1 MYTLKY
7 DKNIKEFRHRDS
19 CFVRMRK
26 EKGMFFKECKYYVIH
41 DYYPLSG
48 IGNDV
53 DINIK
58 NIRNFIFSFKDGR
71 KADVEYAANIIV
83 ESLKKES
90 INIENTCLMIIPASK
105 PEKTNKRFE
114 YFCSMVAKALNIEN
128 GFNYLS
134 AIEHEETKGSSDKN
148 IRPFLILNSEQY
160 KGKNVLL
167 FDDVITSGSSF
178 KQVAA
183 KLLETGAKS
192 VTGLFLAKTTRE

>member
-7 DKNIKEFRHRDS
+7 DKKIKEFRHRDS
-19 CFVRMRK
+19 YLVRMKK
-26 EKGMFFKECKYYVIH
+26 ERSMAFKECKYYVIH

-58 NIRNFIFSFKDGR
+58 TVRNFIYDFKDGH
-71 KADVEYAANIIV
+71 KAIIEYAANIIV
-83 ESLKKES
+83 ESIKKEGV
-90 INIENTCLMIIPASK
+90 NLENTCLMIIPASK

-114 YFCSMVAKALNIEN
+114 YFCKIVAKALNIEN

-134 AIEHEETKGSSDKN
+134 AIEHEETKGTSNKN
-148 IRPFLILNSEQY
+148 VIPYLILNSEQY

-167 FDDVITSGSSF
+167 FDDVITSGGSF

-192 VTGLFLAKTTRE
+192 GIGIFLAKTKRE

>member
-7 DKNIKEFRHRDS
+7 DKKIKEFRHRDS
-19 CFVRMRK
+19 FLVRIRK
-26 EKGMFFKECKYYVIH
+26 EKGMAFKECKYYVIH

-58 NIRNFIFSFKDGR
+58 IIRKFIFSFKDGHE
-71 KADVEYAANIIV
+71 ADVEYAANIIV
-83 ESLKKES
+83 KSLKKES

-128 GFNYLS
+128 GFNYLF
-134 AIEHEETKGSSDKN
+134 AIEHEETKGTSDKN
-148 IRPFLILNSEQY
+148 IRPYLRLNSEQY

-167 FDDVITSGSSF
+167 FDDIITSGSSF

-192 VTGLFLAKTTRE
+192 VTGIFLAKTTRD